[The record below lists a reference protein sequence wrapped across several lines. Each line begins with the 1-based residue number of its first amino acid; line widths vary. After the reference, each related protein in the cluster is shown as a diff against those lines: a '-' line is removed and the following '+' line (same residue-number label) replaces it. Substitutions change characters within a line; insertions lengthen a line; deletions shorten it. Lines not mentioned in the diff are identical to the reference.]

1 MLIFCLSL
9 PYTRDHIPNGERAL
23 APAIGLALPLVL
35 VRLAYQV
42 LVVFVHRGAFS
53 RLGHG
58 SVGVHVAMAVVEE
71 FVVVAIYLYLGFRLD
86 RLEVNEQ
93 GPILSRPWKN
103 KRSKGERR
111 RRSRRRGR
119 SARGDAEYERTGYWG
134 EEDVR
139 YSRGTHLQS
148 VGVEQREAYN

>member
-1 MLIFCLSL
+1 
-9 PYTRDHIPNGERAL
+9 
-23 APAIGLALPLVL
+23 
-35 VRLAYQV
+35 
-42 LVVFVHRGAFS
+42 
-53 RLGHG
+53 
-58 SVGVHVAMAVVEE
+58 MAVVEE

-119 SARGDAEYERTGYWG
+119 SARGDAEYERTEYWG
-134 EEDVR
+134 EEDGR